1 MIYYAMMA
9 SLLSIFDPSSSTP
22 IMNWAVILFLMLFP
36 ISTRFWALSSSVQ
49 LVYTELLKLVN
60 FMSKTSTKMEIYF
73 VSIFMMFLLINLGG
87 LMPYSFSLTS
97 HFNFN
102 FSLALTLWLGTMLWG
117 FSKHLEHN
125 LAHLTPMGCPLIL
138 VPFMV
143 LVETISSLIRPI
155 TLSLRLMSN
164 MLAGHMIL
172 ALLSKAVYVMPFL
185 VKPLFFSLE
194 ALFLVF
200 ELGVSFI
207 QTYVFYSLMLLY
219 WQESD

>member
-1 MIYYAMMA
+1 MMHTMMA
-9 SLLSIFDPSSSTP
+9 SLLSIFDPSSSTS
-22 IMNWAVILFLMLFP
+22 IMNWAVIIFLMLIP
-36 ISTRFWALSSSVQ
+36 ITTRYWAVSSSVQ
-49 LVYTELLKLVN
+49 LVFTELLKLVN
-60 FMSKTSTKMEIYF
+60 SMSKTSSKMEIYF
-73 VSIFMMFLLINLGG
+73 VTTFMVLLLVNLGG

-97 HFNFN
+97 HYNFN

-117 FSKHLEHN
+117 FSSHLQHN

-172 ALLSKAVYVMPFL
+172 ALLGKAVFVLPFF
-185 VKPLFFSLE
+185 VKPVFFSLE
-194 ALFLVF
+194 SFFLMF